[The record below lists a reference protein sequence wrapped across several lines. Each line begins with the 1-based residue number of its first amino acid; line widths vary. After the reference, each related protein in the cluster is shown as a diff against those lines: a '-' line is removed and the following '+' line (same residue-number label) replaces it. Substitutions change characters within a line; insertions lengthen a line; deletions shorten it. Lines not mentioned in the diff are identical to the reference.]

1 MEQVII
7 NWIQSHISMIA
18 TWIISLGVVW
28 KLVEKYSPKIKK
40 YIKVSSE
47 ALSLLDTVIT
57 AIEDKK
63 IDDIEVGKIRKEAN
77 DLMEALR

>member
-1 MEQVII
+1 MEQII
-7 NWIQSHISMIA
+7 MSWLQSHIAMVA
-18 TWIISLGVVW
+18 TWVISLGVVW
-28 KLVEKYSPKIKK
+28 KIVEKYSPKIKK

-63 IDDIEVGKIRKEAN
+63 IDDIEVDKIREEVN
-77 DLMEALR
+77 DLMEALK

>member
-1 MEQVII
+1 MNEMILA
-7 NWIQSHISMIA
+7 WIQSHISMIA
-18 TWIISLGVVW
+18 TWVISLGVVW

-40 YIKVSSE
+40 YIRVSSE

-63 IDDIEVGKIRKEAN
+63 IDDIEVDKIRKEAN
-77 DLMEALR
+77 DLMEALK